1 MAAALHHRG
10 PDDKGVWSDPA
21 RGIALAHSRLSIL
34 DLTAAGHQPML
45 SASGR
50 YTIVFNGE
58 IYNHSELRELLD
70 HSAHA
75 PAWRGHSDTEV
86 LCAAIEA
93 WGFEACLAKTV
104 GMFAIAL
111 WDREAGQLHLA
122 RDRVGEKPLYYGL
135 SRGRLVFASELKAL
149 RAVEG
154 FQRDVDR
161 GALALMLRLGYVPAP
176 LSIYRE
182 IRKLPPG
189 CWLSIGSE
197 EIVRGSLPS
206 PVAYWSTRE
215 VVERCQRQGFAGD
228 AIEAATELERLLR
241 NAIASQM
248 VADVPLGAFLSGGID
263 SSTIVA
269 LMQVQ
274 SARPIQTFT
283 IGFHEEG
290 YDEAASA
297 RAIASHL
304 GTAHTELYV
313 TPREAMAV
321 IPDLP
326 RLYDEPFGDSSQ
338 IPTFLVAQLARRSVT
353 VSLSGDGGDELFG
366 GYNRYF
372 WASRIWQR
380 IHWMPAPVRRA
391 FARSLTR
398 LSPARWNTAFHAVD
412 RLLPASWRYAN
423 PGDKVHKLAEILGVG
438 SPEELYRGLVSLWRH
453 PAALVVDGSEPRTV
467 LDDPSRWADLAEFE
481 HRMMYLDLLTY
492 LPDDILVKIDRAAM
506 GVSLE
511 TRVPLLDHRVIE
523 FAWRLPLSLKIRDG
537 RGKWPLREILQRHV
551 PAALVDRPKMG
562 FGVPIDAWLRGPLRP
577 WADDLLAA
585 DRLRREGF
593 LDPEPVQA
601 KWREHLSGGRNWSY
615 HLWNVLMFQAW
626 LQSA

>member
-10 PDDKGVWSDPA
+10 PDD
-21 RGIALAHSRLSIL
+21 RGIWIDAERGIGLAHSRLSIL
-34 DLTAAGHQPML
+34 DLTAAGHQPMR
-45 SASGR
+45 SWSGR

-58 IYNHSELRELLD
+58 IYNHRELRELLER
-70 HSAHA
+70 SASA
-75 PAWRGHSDTEV
+75 PVWRGHSDTEV

-93 WGFEACLAKTV
+93 WGFEACLEKTV

-111 WDREAGQLHLA
+111 WDCQAGRLHLA

-135 SRGRLVFASELKAL
+135 SPGRLLFASELKAL
-149 RAVEG
+149 RALDD
-154 FQRDVDR
+154 FRPDVDR

-176 LSIYRE
+176 FSIYCGV
-182 IRKLPPG
+182 RKLPPG
-189 CWLSIGSE
+189 CRLSIGPE
-197 EIVRGSLPS
+197 DIVRGSLPS
-206 PVAYWSTRE
+206 PVAYWSARE
-215 VVERCQRQGFAGD
+215 VVERCQRQGFAGN
-228 AIEAATELERLLR
+228 AMEATTELERLLR
-241 NAIASQM
+241 DAIASQM

-263 SSTIVA
+263 SSTVVS

-274 SARPIQTFT
+274 SERPVQTFT
-283 IGFHEEG
+283 IGFHEKG

-297 RAIASHL
+297 RSVANHL

-313 TPREAMAV
+313 TPTEAMEV

-338 IPTFLVAQLARRSVT
+338 IPTFLVAQLARRTVT

-372 WASRIWQR
+372 WARRIWQR
-380 IHWMPAPVRRA
+380 IHWMPSPLRRGLA
-391 FARSLTR
+391 SSLTS
-398 LSPARWNTAFHAVD
+398 LSPARWNKAFHALD

-423 PGDKVHKLAEILGVG
+423 PGDKVHKLAEILAVSG
-438 SPEELYRGLVSLWRH
+438 PEELYRGLVSLWRQ
-453 PAALVVDGSEPRTV
+453 PAAVVQSCTEPHTV
-467 LDDPSRWADLAEFE
+467 LDDPSDWADLAEFE

-492 LPDDILVKIDRAAM
+492 LPDDILVKVDRAAM
-506 GVSLE
+506 AVSLE
-511 TRVPLLDHRVIE
+511 TRIPLLDHRVIE
-523 FAWRLPLSLKIRDG
+523 FAWRLPLSLKIRNG
-537 RGKWPLREILQRHV
+537 VGKWPLRQILKRYV
-551 PAALVDRPKMG
+551 PAGLVERPKMG
-562 FGVPIDAWLRGPLRP
+562 FGVPIDSWLRGPLRP

-593 LDPEPVQA
+593 LDPGPIHA
-601 KWREHLSGGRNWSY
+601 KWGEHLSGSRNWSY

-626 LQSA
+626 LQSI